1 ELYREQ
7 SVRAH
12 AVGPFELPSREV
24 PRHGGGRSVAHK
36 VCPANKGPRG
46 VKVPFG
52 WPSPDVSGPRQ
63 DLYGAAPLAPRPF
76 PSLLSAQVAVSPGSA
91 EQQARPLPP
100 GGGKSGPPPPPSLA
114 ARCLR
119 ARCHLRARRDW
130 QTKLTKHTER
140 KYQSVTKQ
148 RSRVREI
155 HTSLDGLGSKPRP
168 AIPVSQQIVY
178 QAVESRLRKMRG
190 VSGRWSSTSRRRS

>member
-1 ELYREQ
+1 NND
-7 SVRAH
+7 RA
-12 AVGPFELPSREV
+12 ASQP
-24 PRHGGGRSVAHK
+24 
-36 VCPANKGPRG
+36 PAKRITC
-46 VKVPFG
+46 F
-52 WPSPDVSGPRQ
+52 
-63 DLYGAAPLAPRPF
+63 
-76 PSLLSAQVAVSPGSA
+76 
-91 EQQARPLPP
+91 
-100 GGGKSGPPPPPSLA
+100 
-114 ARCLR
+114 
-119 ARCHLRARRDW
+119 HLRARRDW

-190 VSGRWSSTSRRRS
+190 VSGRWSSTSRRRSRTWWRWRRAFVRRW